1 MSFFSSNGTL
11 LLLHKRLEGV
21 KKAAKYDLVLSPQ
34 FYIVTREKI
43 PVKYAFQAKKLAPSI
58 LDDLLPADDR
68 YEYEVKRDG
77 DSWLFFAYSPREIEH
92 FLQSCCNIPA
102 HRIGKVYFADQLK
115 EVLKKLPIGID
126 EENAL
131 TLIDGFATIVPR
143 SMLQSDRYARF
154 TTKLRPNYNYTF
166 KQTTSRAKE
175 TKLDRTSIIAASLL
189 FLLGLFFFLD
199 GYGYK
204 KAIAKEEAQLDR
216 LYEENPALR
225 SKLVRESIKEKYEKI
240 EKRERSIRKLLD
252 SYSQLTSKKTFL
264 DRLELKKHSLV
275 GRFIVNPSESK
286 RVSSVATAEN
296 LKVKK
301 INPAV
306 VEIEGEIK

>member
-1 MSFFSSNGTL
+1 LSFFSSNGTL
-11 LLLHKRLEGV
+11 LLLHKKLEGV
-21 KKAAKYDLVLSPQ
+21 RKASKYDLVLSPQ

-68 YEYEVKRDG
+68 YEFEVKRDG
-77 DSWLFFAYSPREIEH
+77 DSWLFFAYSPKEIEE
-92 FLQSCCNIPA
+92 FLKSCCNIPS
-102 HRIGKVYFADQLK
+102 HRIGKIYFADQLK

-126 EENAL
+126 EENAI
-131 TLIDGFATIVPR
+131 TLVDGLATIVPR

-154 TTKLRPNYNYTF
+154 TPKLRPKHSYTF
-166 KQTTSRAKE
+166 KQFSKRAKD
-175 TKLDRTSIIAASLL
+175 TKLSKGSIIAASLL

-204 KAIAKEEAQLDR
+204 RAISKEEVRLDK
-216 LYEENPALR
+216 LYEENPQLR
-225 SKLVRESIKEKYEKI
+225 SKLVRDSIKEKYEKI
-240 EKRERSIRKLLD
+240 ERRERSIRNLLD
-252 SYSQLTSKKTFL
+252 SYSQLTSKKTIL
-264 DRLELKKHSLV
+264 DRLELKEQKMV
-275 GRFIVNPSESK
+275 GRFLVDPKEMKHIL
-286 RVSSVATAEN
+286 SVATAEN

-301 INPAV
+301 QNTAV

>member
-11 LLLHKRLEGV
+11 LLLHKKLEGV
-21 KKAAKYDLVLSPQ
+21 RKASKYDLVLSPQ

-68 YEYEVKRDG
+68 YEFEVKRDG
-77 DSWLFFAYSPREIEH
+77 DSWLFFAYSPKEIEE
-92 FLQSCCNIPA
+92 FLKSCCNIPA
-102 HRIGKVYFADQLK
+102 HRIGKIYFADQLK

-126 EENAL
+126 EENAI
-131 TLIDGFATIVPR
+131 TLVDGFATIVPR

-154 TTKLRPNYNYTF
+154 TPKLRPKHSYAF
-166 KQTTSRAKE
+166 KQFSKRAKD
-175 TKLDRTSIIAASLL
+175 TKLSKGNIIAASLL

-204 KAIAKEEAQLDR
+204 RAISKEEAGLDK
-216 LYEENPALR
+216 LYEENPQLR
-225 SKLVRESIKEKYEKI
+225 SKLVRDSIKEKYENI
-240 EKRERSIRKLLD
+240 EKRERSIRNLLD
-252 SYSQLTSKKTFL
+252 SYSQLTSKKTIL
-264 DRLELKKHSLV
+264 DRLELKEHKMV
-275 GRFIVNPSESK
+275 GRFMVTPSEMK
-286 RVSSVATAEN
+286 HILSVTTAEN
-296 LKVKK
+296 LKIKK
-301 INPAV
+301 QNAAV

>member
-1 MSFFSSNGTL
+1 MSLFSSNGTL
-11 LLLHKRLEGV
+11 LLLHKKLEKV
-21 KKAAKYDLVLSPQ
+21 KKAGKYDFVLSPQ

-68 YEYEVKRDG
+68 YEYEVKKDG
-77 DSWLFFAYSPREIEH
+77 DSWLFFAYSPREIEE
-92 FLQSCCNIPA
+92 FLKKCCNIPPY
-102 HRIGKVYFADQLK
+102 RIGKIYFADQLK

-154 TTKLRPNYNYTF
+154 TPKLRPKHSYTF
-166 KQTTSRAKE
+166 KQRSKRVHD
-175 TKLDRTSIIAASLL
+175 TKLSKGAIVAVSLL

-204 KAIAKEEAQLDR
+204 KALSQEEAKLEKLFD
-216 LYEENPALR
+216 ENPQLR
-225 SKLVRESIKEKYEKI
+225 SKLVRDSIKEKYEKI
-240 EKRERSIRKLLD
+240 EKRERSIRELLD
-252 SYSQLTSKKTFL
+252 SFSQLTSKKTIL
-264 DRLELKKHSLV
+264 DRLELKKKSMV
-275 GRFIVNPSESK
+275 GVFLIDPAEEK
-286 RVSSVATAEN
+286 RVLSVATAEN

-301 INPAV
+301 VSPTMI
-306 VEIEGEIK
+306 EIKGEIK

>member
-11 LLLHKRLEGV
+11 LLLHKKLEGV
-21 KKAAKYDLVLSPQ
+21 RKASKYDLVLSPQ

-68 YEYEVKRDG
+68 YEFEVKRDG
-77 DSWLFFAYSPREIEH
+77 DSWLFFAYSPKEIEE
-92 FLQSCCNIPA
+92 FLKSCCNIPS
-102 HRIGKVYFADQLK
+102 HRIGKIYFADQLK

-126 EENAL
+126 EENAI
-131 TLIDGFATIVPR
+131 TLVDGLATIVPR

-154 TTKLRPNYNYTF
+154 TSKLRPKHSYTF
-166 KQTTSRAKE
+166 KQFSKKAKD
-175 TKLDRTSIIAASLL
+175 TKLSKGSIIAASLL

-204 KAIAKEEAQLDR
+204 RAISKEEVRLDK
-216 LYEENPALR
+216 LYEENPQLR
-225 SKLVRESIKEKYEKI
+225 SKLVRDSIKEKYEKI
-240 EKRERSIRKLLD
+240 ERRERSIRNLLD
-252 SYSQLTSKKTFL
+252 SYSQLTSKKTIL
-264 DRLELKKHSLV
+264 DRLELKEQKMV
-275 GRFIVNPSESK
+275 GRFLVDPKEMKHIL
-286 RVSSVATAEN
+286 SVATAEN

-301 INPAV
+301 QNTAV